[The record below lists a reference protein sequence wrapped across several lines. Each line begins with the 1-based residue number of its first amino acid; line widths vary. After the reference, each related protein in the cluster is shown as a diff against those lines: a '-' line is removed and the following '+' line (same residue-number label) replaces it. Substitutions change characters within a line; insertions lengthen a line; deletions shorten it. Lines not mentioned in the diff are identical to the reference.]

1 MKRGMRIV
9 LSMVVGIA
17 AAVVSLA
24 YAADVRAQAEAA
36 HDEALSRYG
45 GETVEVCVARR
56 SIDAGET
63 VGEGDLVI
71 EEWASSLLPE
81 DAATS
86 RSDVVGKVPTSRI
99 PKRAVFCPTYF
110 KASENAVDV
119 PKGMVAVSVSAD
131 AAHAMG
137 GSLAAGDAVD
147 VYVSADGVADRLCAA
162 RVVDSSVLAAGGG
175 DLSWVTLAVRPESVK
190 ELLSAVTRGAVTITV
205 PAPAAGRGGDD
216 A

>member
-63 VGEGDLVI
+63 VGEGDIVI

-110 KASENAVDV
+110 KASENAVD
-119 PKGMVAVSVSAD
+119 VSVSAD